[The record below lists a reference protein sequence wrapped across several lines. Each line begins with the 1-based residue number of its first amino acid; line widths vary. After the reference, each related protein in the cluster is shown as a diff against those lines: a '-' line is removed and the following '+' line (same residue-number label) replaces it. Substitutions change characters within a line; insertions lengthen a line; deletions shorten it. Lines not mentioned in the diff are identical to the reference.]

1 MRLARPVYE
10 ILPFA
15 YVAIGCVAILVS
27 YFDGAGARAAFAF
40 ALGLAAQIAGLTLWL
55 RRQDY
60 RELRRRYSGEAIDR
74 PH

>member
-10 ILPFA
+10 FLPFA
-15 YVAIGCVAILVS
+15 YVAIGCGAILVS
-27 YFDGAGARAAFAF
+27 YLDGAGARAAFAF

-60 RELRRRYSGEAIDR
+60 RELRRRYSGETIDG
-74 PH
+74 PF